1 MKQLTDRQKAAIYD
15 DAARELRHRIKVI
28 DSEDVIQKSMYNS
41 GYTDGAVQ
49 AYKQSLEL
57 LTAPD
62 VVDYSKRTWKDTA
75 YNILGYG
82 CLLGAFALL
91 YFGVKFTLELY
102 GLI

>member
-1 MKQLTDRQKAAIYD
+1 MNNLTDRQKAAIYD

-57 LTAPD
+57 LNAPD
-62 VVDYSKRTWKDTA
+62 MVDYAKRTWKDNGVLIGFAVTMMA
-75 YNILGYG
+75 FIAI
-82 CLLGAFALL
+82 GAFVEFMR
-91 YFGVKFTLELY
+91 YCNGW
-102 GLI
+102 